1 MSDIKGIALGIDD
14 FKTLIEENCYY
25 VDKSKFIEEILK
37 DKAGV
42 KLFTRPRRF
51 GKTLNMSMLR
61 YFFDIKNAEENR
73 SLFKELYI
81 EKSPAI
87 NEQGKYPVIF
97 LSMKEIQGKN
107 YEEIIER
114 TRAFFKLLYNEY
126 VMLRENLNQSE
137 LQDFDEIWL
146 GKKNIDLST
155 ALLKLSLYLKKY
167 YNQKVIILIDEYDV
181 PLMSAYENGCY
192 DEAIQF
198 FKILYGAV
206 LKSNSNIKMGVLT
219 GAIRVAQAGIFSDLN
234 NLKINTIFN
243 EAYDEYFGLSQKEVE
258 DILRYYGMEYTI
270 TEVKSW
276 YDGYKFGK
284 AEVYN
289 PWSILNYIDNKE
301 LKAYWINTSGNV
313 LIKNLLLLS
322 DGVVFD
328 DLQNLVNG
336 NERIVFINENIA
348 FGNNLS
354 PNHLWELLLF
364 SGYLTVKEKM
374 DDKTYLVKI
383 PNKEILTFFKEM
395 FVSIIFRGSSNIG
408 DMKQALQSKNINH
421 IINILEEVVVNA
433 MSFYDTSKKYEN
445 SYQTL
450 LSGFMYGLNSFYQVL
465 PNVESGYGRADI
477 ILKPR
482 NKNWA
487 GYIFELKRANDNDMK
502 MEAEKALN
510 QIEDKKYDNILKNE
524 EIKDIIKI
532 GLVFKGKKVESSYSY
547 EKNDFNVKN

>member
-87 NEQGKYPVIF
+87 KEQGKYPVIF